1 MPLPIREHWEEVVQE
16 LAAVGS
22 VPPGPECEEA
32 DTSLSL
38 ATRFLHH
45 LKEELFPIHF
55 NFIVDSDRDYLH
67 SHSPSQ
73 TVTHTLQL
81 GDLQPLFTPI
91 TQISAL
97 FKERDPN
104 DDTPTPSPPL
114 QELIPSQQLLYGE
127 SLDRWCYRHYIFI
140 TSLMLTPFW
149 LSCFSL
155 LQTAPRECLTVHLN
169 TASLFHTVHDL
180 FTLTHQLNLF
190 AI

>member
-1 MPLPIREHWEEVVQE
+1 MPFTFHRSLCAFTSTIPNTTGESLDHPYIARVKLTHRMPLPIREHWEEVVQE

-32 DTSLSL
+32 DTSLSP

-73 TVTHTLQL
+73 TATHTLQL

-97 FKERDPN
+97 SKERDPN

-114 QELIPSQQLLYGE
+114 QELIPSQQLLCGE

-140 TSLMLTPFW
+140 TSLMLTPF
-149 LSCFSL
+149 
-155 LQTAPRECLTVHLN
+155 
-169 TASLFHTVHDL
+169 
-180 FTLTHQLNLF
+180 
-190 AI
+190 